1 VVPFRSEAAEAMR
14 SQFASL
20 WKSVNPNSTS
30 YNFVQQPLLSGDVWI
45 GFDHIARVLGAFRQS
60 RTNL

>member
-1 VVPFRSEAAEAMR
+1 MVPFRSEAAEAMR

-30 YNFVQQPLLSGDVWI
+30 YNFMQQPLLSGDVWI
-45 GFDHIARVLGAFRQS
+45 GFDHIARVLGALRQS